1 MYILKTYRGVD
12 FFINDVCAGLRDNVC
27 PEHFSRYF
35 TKEEMA
41 LSSPKNSVEQRVEII
56 KKAID
61 RMIAR
66 KPVYTG
72 DLRERT

>member
-1 MYILKTYRGVD
+1 MSKDFTHRGVK
-12 FFINDVCAGLRDNVC
+12 FFINSVCAGLSENVC

-41 LSSPKNSVEQRVEII
+41 LSTPKNEEEVRVEVI
-56 KKAID
+56 KRAID
-61 RMIAR
+61 RMIIR

-72 DLRERT
+72 DLRERM